1 MNKEMLMDW
10 NGCEIVETVPGKVS
24 GAPVI
29 RGTRVQADAVLENY
43 EAGESV
49 DEIAYNF
56 DLKPEDIDK
65 VLAFAASRQTANPHS

>member
-1 MNKEMLMDW
+1 MNKETLMDW
-10 NGCEIVETVPGKVS
+10 NGCEVIETVPGRVS
-24 GAPVI
+24 SAPVI
-29 RGTRVQADAVLENY
+29 KGTRVQADAVLENY

-65 VLAFAASRQTANPHS
+65 VLAFAASRQTVNPRS

>member
-1 MNKEMLMDW
+1 MDW
-10 NGCEIVETVPGKVS
+10 NGCEIVETVSGKVS

-29 RGTRVQADAVLENY
+29 KGTRVQADAVLENY

-56 DLKPEDIDK
+56 DLRPGDIDK
-65 VLAFAASRQTANPHS
+65 VLAFAASRQAANPHP